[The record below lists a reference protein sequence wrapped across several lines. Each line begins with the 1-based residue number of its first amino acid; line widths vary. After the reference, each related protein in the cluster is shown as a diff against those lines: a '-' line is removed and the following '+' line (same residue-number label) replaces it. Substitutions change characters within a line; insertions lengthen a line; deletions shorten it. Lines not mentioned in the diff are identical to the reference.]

1 MPFDRS
7 GSDLTAHALRALAVW
22 KDPVRSPSLSLEKAG
37 EKEKEKEKERGIPFN
52 RLETAIQRGIAFLAR
67 TQRED
72 GSWSPLWFGNQD
84 HPREENPVYG
94 TARVLLAYRDLHQLA
109 SHPAQRGLAWLVDHQ
124 NTDGGWGG
132 WPTAPHPPRS
142 CVEETA
148 LAVEALAA
156 GADSPH
162 CAAALESGVLWL
174 MDAVERNSHRECSP
188 IGFYFAKLWY
198 YERLYPLI
206 FTVAA
211 LGQAV
216 HQHKLLPRAEAQ
228 PAECVP
234 ASRAFA

>member
-1 MPFDRS
+1 M
-7 GSDLTAHALRALAVW
+7 
-22 KDPVRSPSLSLEKAG
+22 
-37 EKEKEKEKERGIPFN
+37 
-52 RLETAIQRGIAFLAR
+52 QRGIAFLAR
-67 TQRED
+67 AQHAD

-84 HPREENPVYG
+84 HPQEENRVYG
-94 TARVLLAYRDLHQLA
+94 TSRVLLAYRDLNQLD
-109 SHPAQRGLAWLVDHQ
+109 SPQAQRGLAWLADHQ

-132 WPTAPHPPRS
+132 WATSARPPQS

-156 GADSPH
+156 AVEDSPRTK
-162 CAAALESGVLWL
+162 AAVESGVCWL
-174 MDAVERNSHRECSP
+174 IEAVERNSHRECSP

-211 LGQAV
+211 LGQAARAA
-216 HQHKLLPRAEAQ
+216 PAPAEAQ
-228 PAECVP
+228 PAMCAP